1 MPMLPVG
8 EVGEGGR
15 AEQADAGDACQQDRR
30 VAHLKWALRE
40 AEAGAEA
47 PEGGHRLRQE
57 QAVVARAVNGERVV
71 LLGWPCAILM
81 QLAHPL
87 IAAGVQDHSSF
98 RVDAL
103 APVRRLHATVQ
114 AMLGLTFGNASEQDE
129 VLQRIRGIHTRVH
142 GRLRQT
148 VGPWPAGTPY
158 SAEDPDLLLW
168 VHATMLHTT
177 MQVFERTVRP
187 LTAAERDAY
196 CRESAPIAIGLGAA
210 SERVPQTHDRLAAV
224 VEQHLSITL
233 AVGPDARAVADAL
246 LHSLTVRMTGP
257 GGPLLRSL
265 TALWLPPSL
274 RDGYGVPWTATDASR
289 ARRVEGMMRRVR
301 HITPGLLARWRG

>member
-1 MPMLPVG
+1 M
-8 EVGEGGR
+8 
-15 AEQADAGDACQQDRR
+15 RR
-30 VAHLKWALRE
+30 EEAL
-40 AEAGAEA
+40 
-47 PEGGHRLRQE
+47 
-57 QAVVARAVNGERVV
+57 VARAVNGERVV

-114 AMLGLTFGNASEQDE
+114 AMLGLTFGTASEQDE

-148 VGPWPAGTPY
+148 VGLWPAGTPY

-177 MQVFERTVRP
+177 MLVFERTVRP
-187 LTAAERDAY
+187 LTLAERDAY
-196 CRESAPIAIGLGAA
+196 CRESAPIAVGLGAA
-210 SERVPQTHDRLAAV
+210 SARVPLTHERLAAV
-224 VEQHLSITL
+224 VEQHLSLTL
-233 AVGPDARAVADAL
+233 AVGPDAQAVADAL

-257 GGPLLRSL
+257 GGPMLRRL
-265 TALWLPPSL
+265 TTLWLPPSL
-274 RDGYGVPWTATDASR
+274 RDRYGLPWTAADERR
-289 ARRVEGMMRRVR
+289 ALRAESMMRRLR
-301 HITPGLLARWRG
+301 SLAPRPLARWRR